1 MITQMVLIRH
11 KLPIFRYCSQ
21 TVPYLVIGFIM
32 QVVVRFYGKLRGE
45 SVSTLVAQVLLGA
58 LVYSIGCV
66 VYFIL
71 SKDEIGSLIF
81 NEIKSIKR
89 RRMR

>member
-1 MITQMVLIRH
+1 M
-11 KLPIFRYCSQ
+11 
-21 TVPYLVIGFIM
+21 PYLFIGFIM

-45 SVSTLVAQVLLGA
+45 SVSTLVVQVLLGA